1 MLSQISRIQIP
12 VNTLPSYIIDDNL
25 CYFTICDEKFPQH
38 IAFAFLSDLKD
49 LFKEKLKAEYGTQS
63 VDYRSKIETIDKKHH
78 FIKFGQK
85 LTQTRTYVNLKTSSM
100 TAGSTRTLKA

>member
-1 MLSQISRIQIP
+1 
-12 VNTLPSYIIDDNL
+12 
-25 CYFTICDEKFPQH
+25 
-38 IAFAFLSDLKD
+38 LSDLKD

-85 LTQTRTYVNLKTSSM
+85 LTQIRTFANSKTSLM
-100 TAGSTRTLKA
+100 IAGNTRTLKASTRTSLMLRIF